1 MGLVFW
7 RVVVFGSSIID
18 KVNKTVWRQINKNTR
33 DGKWD
38 SAVIHVMVYYRLLF
52 ILKID
57 GKILMKE
64 ILYLGETYIFQMKGP
79 VVPFFFLSLFSF
91 FFIIIFMLTSLSIK
105 QQRQQYS
112 PPSPPLS
119 SLLSPQMTKAS
130 LLSNSWCPPESSSFL
145 NLEKVVQNYGSQP
158 ELLELILSSKVEED
172 RRRAEE
178 AKLRRKEI
186 DYMLQQKKATSL
198 PPISPYERRV
208 SCSSSDSTL
217 PRLQMRKNYDWKQYK
232 RKNSIEMLLIPSPN
246 SMELKLPSL
255 NKSINRRSR
264 SSSFVVESDDEQ
276 DFAAGSAPPSPPN
289 DSIHKT
295 VHKRRRREMQAITTI
310 IETREFPYYDDYL
323 WKNNGNTVHKK
334 TGYKSIYYK
343 CSNSSKGCPVNKTVT
358 FKENGEYLIK
368 YRGQHLVECNRI
380 KRITDLKPL

>member
-1 MGLVFW
+1 M
-7 RVVVFGSSIID
+7 I
-18 KVNKTVWRQINKNTR
+18 
-33 DGKWD
+33 
-38 SAVIHVMVYYRLLF
+38 
-52 ILKID
+52 
-57 GKILMKE
+57 E
-64 ILYLGETYIFQMKGP
+64 ILNLDVIKFIDMKGP
-79 VVPFFFLSLFSF
+79 VAPFFFSLFSLVNLTF
-91 FFIIIFMLTSLSIK
+91 FYIYKYIILSTFYSMLTSFSIK
-105 QQRQQYS
+105 QQQQHQYS

-130 LLSNSWCPPESSSFL
+130 LLSNSWCPPEASSFL
-145 NLEKVVQNYGSQP
+145 NLEKVVQTYGAQP

-186 DYMLQQKKATSL
+186 DYMLQQKKTSL
-198 PPISPYERRV
+198 PPISHYDQRKL
-208 SCSSSDSTL
+208 SCSSVESNSL
-217 PRLQMRKNYDWKQYK
+217 PRLQLRKNYDWKPYK

-246 SMELKLPSL
+246 SLELKLPELSIP
-255 NKSINRRSR
+255 NKNLIANKRSR
-264 SSSFVVESDDEQ
+264 SSSLVEESEDEQ
-276 DFAAGSAPPSPPN
+276 DFAAGSAPPSPPS
-289 DSIHKT
+289 DSNHKT

-323 WKNNGNTVHKK
+323 WKNNGNTIHKK

-368 YRGQHLVECNRI
+368 YRGQHLAECNRI
-380 KRITDLKPL
+380 KRITDL

>member
-1 MGLVFW
+1 
-7 RVVVFGSSIID
+7 
-18 KVNKTVWRQINKNTR
+18 
-33 DGKWD
+33 
-38 SAVIHVMVYYRLLF
+38 
-52 ILKID
+52 
-57 GKILMKE
+57 
-64 ILYLGETYIFQMKGP
+64 
-79 VVPFFFLSLFSF
+79 
-91 FFIIIFMLTSLSIK
+91 MLTSFSNK
-105 QQRQQYS
+105 QQHRHYS
-112 PPSPPLS
+112 PPTPPLS

-130 LLSNSWCPPESSSFL
+130 LLSNSWCPPEPSSFL
-145 NLEKVVQNYGSQP
+145 NLEKVVQTYGSQP

-172 RRRAEE
+172 RRRGEE

-186 DYMLQQKKATSL
+186 DYMLQQKKTSPL
-198 PPISPYERRV
+198 PSISNYDRRV
-208 SCSSSDSTL
+208 SCSSAESTSL
-217 PRLQMRKNYDWKQYK
+217 PRLHMRKNYDWKPYQ
-232 RKNSIEMLLIPSPN
+232 RKSSIEMLLIPSPN

-255 NKSINRRSR
+255 NNNNRRSR
-264 SSSFVVESDDEQ
+264 SSSVAVESDDEQ
-276 DFAAGSAPPSPPN
+276 DFAAGSAPPSPPS

-368 YRGQHLVECNRI
+368 YRGQHLNECNRI
-380 KRITDLKPL
+380 KRITDL